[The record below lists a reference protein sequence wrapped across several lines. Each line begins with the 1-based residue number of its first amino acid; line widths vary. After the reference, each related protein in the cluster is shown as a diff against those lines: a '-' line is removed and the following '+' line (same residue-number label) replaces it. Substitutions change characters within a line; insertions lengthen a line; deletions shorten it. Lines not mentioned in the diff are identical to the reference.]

1 MDSPTSY
8 NAVAKPYK
16 VLLAASN
23 VAVVKT
29 LPSLKTK
36 INTYKKTI
44 YITCAIRLI
53 NLLTN
58 TISCLFCFLSKR
70 IKDDFHKT
78 YC

>member
-29 LPSLKTK
+29 LPSLK
-36 INTYKKTI
+36 NV
-44 YITCAIRLI
+44 
-53 NLLTN
+53 
-58 TISCLFCFLSKR
+58 LS
-70 IKDDFHKT
+70 D
-78 YC
+78 